1 MIRKYLEIQS
11 GCGKRFDNYH
21 SVEFYVD
28 GMDIPYQFK
37 IWDMA
42 SESINVL
49 IKDGS
54 GVLPLIKE
62 GDILD
67 MKYYSNG
74 SVYPSEKIPT
84 VIRHVTRKNQG
95 RLKGHYLVGLAIL

>member
-1 MIRKYLEIQS
+1 MIKKYLEIQS
-11 GCGKRFDNYH
+11 GCGKSFDNYH

-28 GMDIPYQFK
+28 GIDIPYQFR

-42 SESINVL
+42 SESISVL
-49 IKDGS
+49 IRDDS

-67 MKYYSNG
+67 MKYYSHG
-74 SVYPSEKIPT
+74 SVYPSEKTPT
-84 VIRHVTRKNQG
+84 VIRNVTRKNQG
-95 RLKGHYLVGLAIL
+95 RLKGHFLVGLEIL